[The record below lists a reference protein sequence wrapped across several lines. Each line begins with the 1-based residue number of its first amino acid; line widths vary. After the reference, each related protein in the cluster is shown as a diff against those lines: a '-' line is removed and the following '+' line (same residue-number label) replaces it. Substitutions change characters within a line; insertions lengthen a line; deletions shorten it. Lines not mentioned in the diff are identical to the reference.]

1 LIMSKTIEDNGWTAV
16 PRSLEKLLANRKNPK
31 SEPTPLRVEDMPLPS
46 SPVVDVVMK
55 HAKHHLPKKTFSHS
69 MRVYYY
75 GASTFSQSNIM
86 QPVTARYTNMT
97 VD

>member
-1 LIMSKTIEDNGWTAV
+1 MSKTIEDNGWTAV
-16 PRSLEKLLANRKNPK
+16 PRSLEELLANRKNPK

-55 HAKHHLPKKTFSHS
+55 HAKHHLPKQVFSHS

-75 GASTFSQSNIM
+75 GTSEAFLPSNIFP
-86 QPVTARYTNMT
+86 PVNGFVTQT
-97 VD
+97 